1 MAMKSDKRAFQLFSS
16 KGKVV
21 KYKAVLKAISKAD
34 IVFFGELHNNAI
46 SHWMEYELA
55 KDLIAQKGDKIVLG
69 AEMYEADGQLLIDE
83 YLSGLVKYKYFKG
96 QARLWPNDPTDYKPL
111 LQLAHDNKIPF
122 IATNVPRRYASAV
135 NKGGFEIL
143 EKFSDEAKRYF
154 APLPIQ
160 YDENVACYKS
170 MQEMMGAHGANI
182 ALHKVQ
188 QKYVEWLQKHNFNY
202 VDISGNAE
210 NLINYYSKVDLHIGY
225 RVHAHIFMN
234 SISKIS
240 ILLNEDGRGKALEKV
255 IGGMIFDSYNDIND
269 SLLYKVLHKLSIRL
283 DNYDENN
290 FLINNLKNSIMYELN
305 HGIKFSQPKIEI
317 NRHFNIM
324 KEFIEQ
330 LP

>member
-1 MAMKSDKRAFQLFSS
+1 MIKSKLFIIIAVAFSLMAMKSDKRAFQLFSS

-69 AEMYEADGQLLIDE
+69 AEMYESDGQLLIDE

-182 ALHKVQ
+182 A
-188 QKYVEWLQKHNFNY
+188 
-202 VDISGNAE
+202 
-210 NLINYYSKVDLHIGY
+210 
-225 RVHAHIFMN
+225 
-234 SISKIS
+234 
-240 ILLNEDGRGKALEKV
+240 KAQALKDATMAYF
-255 IGGMIFDSYNDIND
+255 IMKNWKKGQT
-269 SLLYKVLHKLSIRL
+269 
-283 DNYDENN
+283 
-290 FLINNLKNSIMYELN
+290 FL
-305 HGIKFSQPKIEI
+305 
-317 NRHFNIM
+317 HFNGSYHSDNHEGIVWHL
-324 KEFIEQ
+324 KQQYPKLKILTITTIEQ
-330 LP
+330 DQLDSIDMDVQKQADYILVVDQDVTKTY

>member
-1 MAMKSDKRAFQLFSS
+1 MIKSKLFIIIAIAFSLMAMKSDKRAFQLFSS

-182 ALHKVQ
+182 AKAQGLKDATMAYFIMKNWKKGQTFLHFNGSYHSDNHEGIVWHLK
-188 QKYVEWLQKHNFNY
+188 QKYPKL
-202 VDISGNAE
+202 
-210 NLINYYSKVDLHIGY
+210 
-225 RVHAHIFMN
+225 
-234 SISKIS
+234 KI
-240 ILLNEDGRGKALEKV
+240 IT
-255 IGGMIFDSYNDIND
+255 ITT
-269 SLLYKVLHKLSIRL
+269 
-283 DNYDENN
+283 
-290 FLINNLKNSIMYELN
+290 
-305 HGIKFSQPKIEI
+305 
-317 NRHFNIM
+317 
-324 KEFIEQ
+324 IEQ
-330 LP
+330 DQLDSIDMDVQKQADYILVVDQDVTKTY